1 MSGAR
6 CPSALIWGAGGSH
19 YTRIYT
25 HIHAYTRIY
34 AHVRI
39 YTHIH
44 ACARIYT
51 HIHAYT
57 RIYTHTHIYTHIQA
71 YTHIHAYARI
81 HAYTRMYNTCIYT
94 LILVF
99 ITSQFQVLNSRR
111 AYMYAYLH
119 RLVSHVCT
127 YVNGDTALVAHLLYV
142 GGYGPAHLW

>member
-1 MSGAR
+1 MPIGAHLGCR
-6 CPSALIWGAGGSH
+6 GKPL
-19 YTRIYT
+19 YT

-34 AHVRI
+34 AHIRI

-81 HAYTRMYNTCIYT
+81 HAYTLMYSTCIYT
-94 LILVF
+94 PILVF

-119 RLVSHVCT
+119 FTQSCLIRVHICERRHRPCSPLVVCERIWS
-127 YVNGDTALVAHLLYV
+127 GPLVV
-142 GGYGPAHLW
+142 